1 MPWSVFSWGVIFLS
15 FLLPVRV
22 FFTKHVVLFTNEKYY
37 DSRGRT
43 CFLLTFAQFIY
54 ICPFLNIVVK
64 ITDN

>member
-37 DSRGRT
+37 DS
-43 CFLLTFAQFIY
+43 LL
-54 ICPFLNIVVK
+54 
-64 ITDN
+64 